1 VSAAVNER
9 APRFGL
15 PGRIQAPNSKPRSIA
30 LVGLGEGGA
39 AIARDIARE
48 GPDSQIEVHVLA
60 KSTAGGDPLAAIQAG
75 GGDLQRD
82 LASADMIFIV
92 AGRGDDVG
100 LAPVVS
106 SIAHSRRHPV
116 TALYIVPQDAFGDGE
131 DATLLDFLPGAA
143 QTADAVAD
151 EEYHSLIRRTA
162 GAFKETLKGKDLIIY
177 ERRLEPL
184 MRDEDPVT
192 LQEIGDDFGITRE
205 RVRQIEARVK
215 KRLGDFLRQQIP
227 DIKDIEFGA

>member
-1 VSAAVNER
+1 MITLAKSP
-9 APRFGL
+9 APAFGL
-15 PGRIQAPNSKPRSIA
+15 PGRIQTPNSKPRSIA

-39 AIARDIARE
+39 RIARRIADER
-48 GPDSQIEVHVLA
+48 PANLEVHVLS
-60 KSTAGGDPLAAIQAG
+60 KSATGGDAVAAIQAG

-131 DATLLDFLPGAA
+131 DATLKTLRTCVEMLVVVSDESYVMAMIAA
-143 QTADAVAD
+143 
-151 EEYHSLIRRTA
+151 
-162 GAFKETLKGKDLIIY
+162 
-177 ERRLEPL
+177 
-184 MRDEDPVT
+184 
-192 LQEIGDDFGITRE
+192 
-205 RVRQIEARVK
+205 
-215 KRLGDFLRQQIP
+215 LG
-227 DIKDIEFGA
+227 G